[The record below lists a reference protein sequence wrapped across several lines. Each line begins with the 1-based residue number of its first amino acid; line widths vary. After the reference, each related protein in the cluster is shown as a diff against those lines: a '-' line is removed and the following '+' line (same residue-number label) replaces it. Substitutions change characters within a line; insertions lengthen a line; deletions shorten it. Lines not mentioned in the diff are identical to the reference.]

1 MLKIVLAAVLATAVI
16 VPARAEDP
24 DFLAVGAGW
33 FDVVHQDDTAIEARA
48 EYRSGRRFWIF
59 KPLAGV
65 MASTD
70 GSVHAYTGVLSDF
83 YFGRRLVV
91 SPSVAPGYYHE
102 GSGKDLGS
110 AFEIRSQLEVAY
122 RFDDRSRLGM
132 AFSHMSN
139 AGVGDINPGAES
151 VTFYYSIPLR

>member
-1 MLKIVLAAVLATAVI
+1 MLKAFLGAFLAAIAVM
-16 VPARAEDP
+16 PAHAEDP
-24 DFLAVGAGW
+24 DFLAVGGGW
-33 FDVVHQDDTAIEARA
+33 FDVVHQDDTAVEARA
-48 EYRSGRRFWIF
+48 EYRSGFRFWIF

-65 MASTD
+65 MATTD
-70 GSVHAYTGVLSDF
+70 GSVHAYAGVLSDF
-83 YFGRRLVV
+83 YFGRRLVI

-132 AFSHMSN
+132 AFSHISN
-139 AGVGDINPGAES
+139 AGVGDTNPGAES
-151 VTFYYSIPLR
+151 VTLYYSFPLH